1 MNDDDSKLLQTVHDQ
16 YAAVARSSLSND
28 ADAVRTVATAF
39 GYSEEELQSLPPEA
53 NMGLSCGNPV
63 AIASLKPGE
72 ILVDLGCGGG
82 MDVILAAK
90 QVGPT
95 GKAIGIDMTADML
108 ERARA
113 GAEKVGAKNVKFHHA
128 MINELPLP
136 DDSVDCII
144 SNCVINLVPDKDTVF
159 REMLRV
165 LKPGGR
171 IAISDIALKQ
181 PLPRD
186 VKESVEAYVGCIS
199 GAILIED
206 YRRRLQEAGFAS
218 VTVSDSGADLNAYA
232 QAVQGGSGCC
242 ASPSEESTAPA
253 PAVSCCS
260 PPNEHE
266 PALHDQLGEILARFD
281 ANAYAASVRVHA
293 VKGTS
298 LQTPQEGTVSK
309 VQIYDKPMCCS
320 TGVCGPQVD
329 PVLPRFAAD
338 LDWLESQGHEV
349 ERYNLAQQPQ
359 EFANN
364 AVVQQMLTAEGVD
377 CLPLVMVDGRIASR
391 SEYPSRE
398 NLALWTDT
406 KLPKP
411 TLPIASNGECCGDT
425 GCC

>member
-1 MNDDDSKLLQTVHDQ
+1 MTDDHSKLLRTVHDQ
-16 YAAVARSSLSND
+16 YASVARSTLSND
-28 ADAVRTVATAF
+28 ADAVRTVAAAF

-72 ILVDLGCGGG
+72 VVVDLGCGGG
-82 MDVILAAK
+82 IDVILAAK
-90 QVGPT
+90 QVGPA

-108 ERARA
+108 ERARV
-113 GAEKVGAKNVKFHHA
+113 GAEKVGATNVAFHQA
-128 MINELPLP
+128 KIDELSLP
-136 DDSVDCII
+136 DNSVDCII
-144 SNCVINLVPDKDTVF
+144 SNCVINLVPDKDKVF

-171 IAISDIALKQ
+171 LAISDIALKQ
-181 PLPRD
+181 ALPRD

-206 YRRRLQEAGFAS
+206 YQHRLQEAGFAS
-218 VTVSDSGADLNAYA
+218 VMVTDSGADLNAYA
-232 QAVQGGSGCC
+232 QAGQAGSGCST
-242 ASPSEESTAPA
+242 SPTDGSTTPA
-253 PAVSCCS
+253 PAISCCGS
-260 PPNEHE
+260 SNEEE
-266 PALHDQLGEILARFD
+266 PSLHDSLGEVLAKFD

-293 VKGTS
+293 VKGNS
-298 LQTPQEGTVSK
+298 SQIPKEGNMSR

-320 TGVCGPQVD
+320 TGVCGPEVD

-338 LDWLESQGHEV
+338 LDWLKGQGHEV

-359 EFANN
+359 DFANN

-377 CLPLVMVDGRIASR
+377 CLPLVMVDGSIVSR

-398 NLALWTDT
+398 HLALWTGT
-406 KLPKP
+406 KLQP
-411 TLPIASNGECCGDT
+411 TLPIASDEGCCGDT